1 MKQKQDSNTEQGNRA
16 NTLLYAVAP
25 TPKLSTDGTALDC
38 VSDSRGSG
46 IGATSKPSI
55 QLFNVDN
62 IEYMLNM
69 PDKSV
74 DLAIVDPPYGIG
86 QNWSKDRKS
95 QFYKHRNTFNNSIPG
110 EQYFNEM
117 FRVSRH
123 QIVWGANYYWNFLPP
138 SNNLIFWDKGKDAEK
153 QFGSAGE
160 IAWTSITKFPL
171 IKVTLNWN
179 GCVVCEDYQRI
190 HPHQKPV
197 KLYRWCLE
205 KFAKPG
211 WTILDT
217 HLGSGSS
224 AVAAK
229 DLGFNFIGLEKDKTY
244 FDAAATRIENHRTQL
259 SAFSTNDAKV

>member
-1 MKQKQDSNTEQGNRA
+1 MHTESFLKMRSGGIE
-16 NTLLYAVAP
+16 LLN
-25 TPKLSTDGTALDC
+25 LDN
-38 VSDSRGSG
+38 
-46 IGATSKPSI
+46 
-55 QLFNVDN
+55 L
-62 IEYMLNM
+62 EYMSGL
-69 PDKSV
+69 PDNSF

-95 QFYKHRNTFNNSIPG
+95 QFYKHRNKFNNSIPG
-110 EQYFNEM
+110 
-117 FRVSRH
+117 
-123 QIVWGANYYWNFLPP
+123 
-138 SNNLIFWDKGKDAEK
+138 DAEK

-179 GCVVCEDYQRI
+179 GCVVCEPYKRI

-205 KFAKPG
+205 KFAEEG
-211 WTILDT
+211 WKILDT

-229 DLGFNFIGLEKDKTY
+229 EMGFEFTGLEKEKMY
-244 FDAAATRIENHRTQL
+244 FDAAANRVLNHKPQTSLDMLLAEQRSPVRWRRL
-259 SAFSTNDAKV
+259 